1 MVREVQKGVCP
12 LPRPKLY
19 IDSGAARSA
28 FEEDANLRDGYH
40 HTVALRSALVSHCY
54 VPGDN
59 LHMLAFAG
67 SSHNN
72 ASWAARVAIP
82 LQLLFPRHC

>member
-1 MVREVQKGVCP
+1 MVREVQKGECP
-12 LPRPKLY
+12 YPRPCLY

-40 HTVALRSALVSHCY
+40 HTVALCSALVSHCY
-54 VPGDN
+54 IPGDN
-59 LHMLAFAG
+59 LHTLAFAG

-72 ASWAARVAIP
+72 ASWAARIAIP
-82 LQLLFPRHC
+82 LQLLFPRKC